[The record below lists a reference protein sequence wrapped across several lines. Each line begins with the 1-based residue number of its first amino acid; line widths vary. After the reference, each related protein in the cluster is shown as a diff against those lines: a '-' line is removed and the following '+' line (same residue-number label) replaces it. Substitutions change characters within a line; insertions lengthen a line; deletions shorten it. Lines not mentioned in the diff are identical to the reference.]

1 MKRAAPLVLAGLA
14 AVSAAQQL
22 FTYRDRAGSLSVQA
36 KSGLVEQRANNRLH
50 LELKGSPV
58 VLKSSTDGLTMRAQ
72 SIVCD
77 AVSAS
82 KTTVQKAVATGGLTA
97 NKTGGGS
104 TTDITASAGT
114 FTPGQLSLQGAVKI
128 VSRSA
133 GRTTTITGRNGT
145 ATLGQGNSGGL
156 RRATLTGP
164 VRIEA
169 VQAGNAGSTVI
180 ATGSRLDADNVA
192 HVVTLSGNVNVTG
205 NGTGTFGE
213 LHGADR
219 ATLVLNAKGEV
230 SSVRVSQ
237 GASQ

>member
-1 MKRAAPLVLAGLA
+1 MKRAAPILMAGLV

-22 FTYRDRAGSLSVQA
+22 FTYRDRSGSLSVQA
-36 KSGLVEQRANNRLH
+36 RSGLVEQRANNRLH

-58 VLKSSTDGLTMRAQ
+58 VLTSSTEGLKMRAP

-77 AVSAS
+77 AVSSS

-97 NKTGGGS
+97 SKSGGGS
-104 TTDITASAGT
+104 STDITAGAGT
-114 FTPGQLSLQGAVKI
+114 YVPGQLTLQGAVKI
-128 VSRSA
+128 VSRSG
-133 GRTTTITGRNGT
+133 GRTTTITGRGGT
-145 ATLGQGNSGGL
+145 ATLGEGASGGL
-156 RRATLTGP
+156 KRATLSGP

-169 VQAGNAGSTVI
+169 VQAGNAASTVI
-180 ATGSRLDADNVA
+180 ATGSKLDVDNVRR
-192 HVVTLSGNVNVTG
+192 VVTLSGNVDVVG
-205 NGTGTFGE
+205 RGTGSLGE